1 MEGVPV
7 SELLTI
13 KSYYIPLAHV
23 LDVAD
28 PVWKAWRLMKDHK
41 VRLLPVMKSDRI
53 IGVISDRD
61 ILQISGFN
69 GGQSMPVKDAMSLDP
84 LVLGIST
91 SLDEALRAMLE
102 KEQQYAI
109 VVNESKEAC
118 GLFTWQNALEFI
130 LDKMEPHLV
139 KQSATR

>member
-1 MEGVPV
+1 
-7 SELLTI
+7 
-13 KSYYIPLAHV
+13 
-23 LDVAD
+23 VAD